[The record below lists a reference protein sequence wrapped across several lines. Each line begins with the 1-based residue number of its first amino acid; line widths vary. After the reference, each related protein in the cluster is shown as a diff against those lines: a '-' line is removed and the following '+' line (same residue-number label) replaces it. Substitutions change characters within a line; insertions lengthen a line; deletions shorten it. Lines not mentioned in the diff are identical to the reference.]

1 MFLIIYNSLNSTWF
15 SCLLAGWVTLSLA
28 GLAQTWLD
36 SAVLASSRCTEQLR
50 FAVMRGLGWQ
60 GIRSDQGEHGG
71 VLLAQT
77 FSNISQ
83 TDPFIWVGMVFFR
96 YQMWYLHHIW
106 IHLVCPT
113 FVQNSTFVCHRLRWT
128 GARVWRFP
136 DVTVLQAALATWN
149 TRWHGKDVT
158 MLAKPPPCLSCGPP
172 QSIVNHDDRLVIV
185 FTVCSW
191 YLHVFFQN
199 RCRLVYVWLC
209 MYVLCL
215 FQIWHLLLAR
225 QLSLRFNAC
234 EVVCLAPLQPMVTRG
249 YGWFQWWLS
258 GALLG
263 KGMQ

>member
-50 FAVMRGLGWQ
+50 FAVMRGSGWQ

-71 VLLAQT
+71 VFAWTNFFKYFTNRPLL
-77 FSNISQ
+77 FE
-83 TDPFIWVGMVFFR
+83 WVWFFFR

-136 DVTVLQAALATWN
+136 DATVLQAALATWN
-149 TRWHGKDVT
+149 IHWHGKKMFT
-158 MLAKPPPCLSCGPP
+158 MLAKPPPCLSWGSTPINR
-172 QSIVNHDDRLVIV
+172 QS
-185 FTVCSW
+185 
-191 YLHVFFQN
+191 
-199 RCRLVYVWLC
+199 
-209 MYVLCL
+209 
-215 FQIWHLLLAR
+215 
-225 QLSLRFNAC
+225 
-234 EVVCLAPLQPMVTRG
+234 
-249 YGWFQWWLS
+249 WW
-258 GALLG
+258 
-263 KGMQ
+263 